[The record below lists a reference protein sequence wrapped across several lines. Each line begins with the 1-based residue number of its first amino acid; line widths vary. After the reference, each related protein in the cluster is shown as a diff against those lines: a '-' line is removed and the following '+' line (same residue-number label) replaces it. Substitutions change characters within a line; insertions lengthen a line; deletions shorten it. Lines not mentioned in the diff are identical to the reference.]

1 VSNETGGTL
10 SPPLQ
15 AGCLPAP
22 SLSRVTRPEQVGS
35 ALEPSVNAARLLA
48 GYRCAGSQR
57 VQFQAAEARFKVP
70 WRAKQPRFRHSHSV
84 SKRAQFEQSQEQFRN
99 PFNHEG
105 FLHCGSPCSYAKNR
119 T

>member
-1 VSNETGGTL
+1 MSNETGGTL

-57 VQFQAAEARFKVP
+57 VQFQAAEA
-70 WRAKQPRFRHSHSV
+70 SV
-84 SKRAQFEQSQEQFRN
+84 QGPVTSRLAPMAMLALPSQK
-99 PFNHEG
+99 
-105 FLHCGSPCSYAKNR
+105 GSFAPHAPL